1 MFIVYKNIMNII
13 DTLRKPKLLDIALFD
28 VTGTYIG
35 AYLLWLLINHHNSK
49 FTNGWI
55 WTFLIFIILVIIGIF
70 LHIITGTKTK
80 LNYYMGLSDD
90 PRPK

>member
-35 AYLLWLLINHHNSK
+35 AYLLWLLINNYNSQ

>member
-1 MFIVYKNIMNII
+1 MSII
-13 DTLRKPKLLDIALFD
+13 DTLRKPKLFDIALFD
-28 VTGTYIG
+28 VIGTYIG
-35 AYLLWLLINHHNSK
+35 AYLSWLLIHKYNPE

-80 LNYYMGLSDD
+80 LNYYMGLSEN
-90 PRPK
+90 PRPNLL